1 MKTSTRDR
9 FGVYTYPLGEC
20 GGTVCG
26 GGQFDVQQSLGLPLQ
41 LRRIDRTTAIE
52 ATLGH
57 QVVILT
63 GAQVDQFWKMID
75 ELKK

>member
-1 MKTSTRDR
+1 MSKIELR
-9 FGVYTYPLGEC
+9 TYPFGEC
-20 GGTVCG
+20 GGVQWWTD
-26 GGQFDVQQSLGLPLQ
+26 QFNVQQSLGLPLQ

-75 ELKK
+75 ELKKR